1 MSDDI
6 RVDHEE
12 GPAETQQAKV
22 VLEEEHSKPHITME
36 EDGGR
41 FNKNKDNQP
50 SFGALEE
57 MPRGP
62 QDTLESPLDVG
73 LGVEV
78 EHSYSGWSASCN
90 LTPFNLPCF

>member
-1 MSDDI
+1 MAEGAQLYLDSKVVSEDI
-6 RVDHEE
+6 RGDHEE
-12 GPAETQQAKV
+12 GSAEARI

-36 EDGGR
+36 EGGH

-62 QDTLESPLDVG
+62 QDTLESSADVG

-78 EHSYSGWSASCN
+78 EHSHSGW
-90 LTPFNLPCF
+90 